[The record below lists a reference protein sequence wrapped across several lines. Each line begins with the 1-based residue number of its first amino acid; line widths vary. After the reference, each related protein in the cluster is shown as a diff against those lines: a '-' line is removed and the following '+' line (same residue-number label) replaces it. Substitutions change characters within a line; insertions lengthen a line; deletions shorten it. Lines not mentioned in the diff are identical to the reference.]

1 MSMICKDVMTTDPVC
16 CVPEETVNLAARL
29 MKAEDVGSI
38 PIVEDPE
45 SRKLI
50 GIVTDRD
57 LAVEVVAEGRDS
69 KNTRIGEVMKRAL
82 FTCRDTDRVEEALD
96 SMALHQV
103 RRIPVV
109 DQQGCIIGIIAQ
121 GDLATRLDEPEK
133 TGEVVALISR

>member
-1 MSMICKDVMTTDPVC
+1 MSTICKDVMTNDPVC
-16 CVPEETVNLAARL
+16 CVPEETVVLVARL

-57 LAVEVVAEGRDS
+57 LAVEVVAEGRDPN
-69 KNTRIGEVMKRAL
+69 NTRIGEVMNRAL
-82 FTCRDTDRVEEALD
+82 FTCRDTDRVEQVLD

-121 GDLATRLDEPEK
+121 GDLATRLDQPEK

>member
-1 MSMICKDVMTTDPVC
+1 MSTICKDVMTSSPVC
-16 CVPEETVNLAARL
+16 CVPEETVDLAARL

-57 LAVEVVAEGRDS
+57 LAVEIVGAGRDP
-69 KNTRIGEVMKRAL
+69 KNTRISEVMRRAL
-82 FTCRDTDRVEEALD
+82 FTCQEEDRIEEALD
-96 SMALHQV
+96 TMAKHQV

-109 DQQGCIIGIIAQ
+109 DQQGCIVGIIAQ

-133 TGEVVALISR
+133 TGEVVASISR